1 MTLTLAPVSSWT
13 FTTLPSILRFSD
25 RSLVATELN
34 EVMYPIKNSSSLHS
48 SRQFTSFLSA
58 WVFRQAKT
66 GKMLQLVTLRI
77 FLSLS
82 WACAF
87 FMLIATSTT
96 IFSKLLFNRVFFPLS
111 SHYLC
116 LDFLL
121 PWFAT
126 ELVIFLQLG
135 HCQ

>member
-1 MTLTLAPVSSWT
+1 MTLTLATVSSWT

-58 WVFRQAKT
+58 WVFRKAKT
-66 GKMLQLVTLRI
+66 GKMLQLVTLRT

-82 WACAF
+82 WAFAF

-96 IFSKLLFNRVFFPLS
+96 IFSKLLFNRVFFFFVFTL
-111 SHYLC
+111 
-116 LDFLL
+116 FM
-121 PWFAT
+121 
-126 ELVIFLQLG
+126 LG
-135 HCQ
+135 FPVTMVCN